1 MEKFW
6 KWLMRADA
14 KALFAVTMLVGLGV
28 VMWVGY
34 HGFRREPARATQSLA
49 PREALSLDLLSF
61 VDQQLRVDASW
72 FPTTPFRP
80 SAGRRVMP
88 ALPTNG
94 ADVTVVPPDPAA
106 PAAPTALADPGQ
118 PQGPVRVP
126 TRTTRRQGR
135 GRPPRRPSGRLPPAG
150 PAEPAPVVLSYHGVL
165 ERSDGVSLA
174 LVADSSQQG
183 RRFYSV
189 GDDLA
194 GMRVTR
200 VGTDALWV
208 RDTKGELLRLAS
220 GRPVTCLDGRQI
232 ESMESDEVAP

>member
-14 KALFAVTMLVGLGV
+14 KALFAVTTLVGLGV

-88 ALPTNG
+88 ARPTNG
-94 ADVTVVPPDPAA
+94 ADVTVVPPTP
-106 PAAPTALADPGQ
+106 PPSPPTP
-118 PQGPVRVP
+118 
-126 TRTTRRQGR
+126 
-135 GRPPRRPSGRLPPAG
+135 RLP
-150 PAEPAPVVLSYHGVL
+150 
-165 ERSDGVSLA
+165 R
-174 LVADSSQQG
+174 
-183 RRFYSV
+183 
-189 GDDLA
+189 
-194 GMRVTR
+194 
-200 VGTDALWV
+200 
-208 RDTKGELLRLAS
+208 
-220 GRPVTCLDGRQI
+220 
-232 ESMESDEVAP
+232 ESI

>member
-14 KALFAVTMLVGLGV
+14 KALFAVTTLVGLGV

-49 PREALSLDLLSF
+49 PRDALSLDLLSF

-88 ALPTNG
+88 ARPTNG
-94 ADVTVVPPDPAA
+94 ADVTFVPSDPSDPAV
-106 PAAPTALADPGQ
+106 PADPGLLR
-118 PQGPVRVP
+118 GPVRVP
-126 TRTTRRQGR
+126 TRSTRRPRR
-135 GRPPRRPSGRLPPAG
+135 GRPPRRPPPAG
-150 PAEPAPVVLSYHGVL
+150 PAQPAPVVLSYHGVL

-200 VGTDALWV
+200 VGSDFLWL

-220 GRPVTCLDGRQI
+220 GRPVTCLDGRQV
-232 ESMESDEVAP
+232 ESMESDEVLP

>member
-61 VDQQLRVDASW
+61 VEQQLRVDASW

-88 ALPTNG
+88 ARPTNG
-94 ADVTVVPPDPAA
+94 ADVTFVSTDPAVSADPSA
-106 PAAPTALADPGQ
+106 PAVPADPGQ
-118 PQGPVRVP
+118 LPGPVRVP
-126 TRTTRRQGR
+126 TRSTRRPR
-135 GRPPRRPSGRLPPAG
+135 RVRPPRRPPPAG
-150 PAEPAPVVLSYHGVL
+150 PAQPAPVVLTYHGVL

-208 RDTKGELLRLAS
+208 RDTEGEQLRIS
-220 GRPVTCLDGRQI
+220 NDQPVTCLDGRQV
-232 ESMESDEVAP
+232 ESMQSDEVLP